1 MTAMTLHVGQGKTLE
16 LPIDA
21 VTETFAILGIR
32 GSGKT
37 NTAGV
42 IAEEL
47 LANGQQVVVVDPTDS
62 WWGLKSSAD
71 GKSAGYPVVI
81 MGGKKG
87 DIPLAAGDG
96 KAIADFVVS
105 RRASVVLSTR
115 HFESRADARR
125 FITDFMRRLYHL
137 KGQETNPSPLM
148 VLIDECSIF
157 VPQRVM
163 GEDAPCV
170 GSIQVIARQGRS
182 SGLGIGLID
191 QRGASVNKD
200 VLSMVEVLIC
210 HRTTSP
216 QDRKALR
223 AWIEQHDADD
233 RGAQF
238 LADLAT
244 LPRGTA
250 WVWSPGLL
258 DVFKKVA
265 VRQRRTFDSSRT
277 PKAGERVIAP
287 SVVAPVDLDE
297 LRASLAATVEKA
309 KADDP
314 KELRKEIVTLKR
326 QLANPAAKAEQ
337 RIVEKPVID
346 QGAIDRAVKL
356 AQRGQAASIAKLHQ
370 ALEEAMKFIVNIE
383 TANFDV
389 AGVSK
394 EELEKAIL
402 AAVEK
407 ANGLIESRLAVRA
420 RELGE
425 LRKTAGRM
433 LQRIRSLAHAEGQ
446 PVVVD
451 VKATKNEPFTVA
463 AAKES
468 RTVARAIPSPQTS
481 GDGIKITGPEQRI
494 LNAIAWLNS
503 VGIDEPEQ
511 SAVAFVAGYAENG
524 GFKNPRSALNQKGF
538 VQYKGNAIVLTEH
551 GHLRAEAPEAVTG
564 NDLRERVLQRV
575 PGPERKIL
583 SVLIERWPAALSNAE
598 LADASGYALN
608 GGFKNPRSR
617 LRTLGLIEYPTP
629 GECRARDILFPDAK

>member
-1 MTAMTLHVGQGKTLE
+1 MTALTLHVGQGKTLE

-163 GEDAPCV
+163 GEDAACV

-265 VRQRRTFDSSRT
+265 IRERHTFDSSRT

-314 KELRKEIVTLKR
+314 KMLRAQIAELQR
-326 QLANPAAKAEQ
+326 Q
-337 RIVEKPVID
+337 
-346 QGAIDRAVKL
+346 
-356 AQRGQAASIAKLHQ
+356 
-370 ALEEAMKFIVNIE
+370 
-383 TANFDV
+383 
-389 AGVSK
+389 
-394 EELEKAIL
+394 
-402 AAVEK
+402 
-407 ANGLIESRLAVRA
+407 VRA
-420 RELGE
+420 R
-425 LRKTAGRM
+425 TDSTPDPIA
-433 LQRIRSLAHAEGQ
+433 QR
-446 PVVVD
+446 
-451 VKATKNEPFTVA
+451 NEAAAVA
-463 AAKES
+463 AAIEEGHRAGFTAGGMAAIHNMRERLGPVREIIRNLPDDIDVMIGGS
-468 RTVARAIPSPQTS
+468 LVAPSAPSPAPPPMMTNAKFPEGRVPNIKHRS
-481 GDGIKITGPEQRI
+481 VGKSDAPVEFADKITSPEQRI
-494 LNAIAWLNS
+494 LDAIAWMES
-503 VGIDEPEQ
+503 IGIRNPTSEV
-511 SAVAFVAGYAENG
+511 VAYLSDYSSTSTSFT
-524 GFKNPRSALNQKGF
+524 NPRGALRKRDLIEFPAKGTISLTNAGRSA
-538 VQYKGNAIVLTEH
+538 AIFPEH
-551 GHLRAEAPEAVTG
+551 APTSYELRRRILG
-564 NDLRERVLQRV
+564 RL
-575 PGPERKIL
+575 PGPEEKIL
-583 SVLIERWPAALSNAE
+583 TALIGAYPRPIASIE
-598 LADASGYALN
+598 LAKIAGYSPTSTS
-608 GGFKNPRSR
+608 FTNPRGR
-617 LRTLGLIEYPTP
+617 LRSLGFIEFPLKGT
-629 GECRARDILFPDAK
+629 CRATDLLFPNNA